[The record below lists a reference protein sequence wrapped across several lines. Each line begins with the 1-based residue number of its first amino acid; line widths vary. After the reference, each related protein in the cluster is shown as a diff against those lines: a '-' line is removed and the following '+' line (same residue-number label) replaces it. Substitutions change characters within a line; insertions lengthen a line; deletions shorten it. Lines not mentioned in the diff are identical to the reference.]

1 MKSPFDFVDSANNS
15 VKTNNFDWSHV
26 FNLTT
31 DIGKITP
38 VFCQLMPAHS
48 SLSGVPRLGLSFM
61 PMVFPLQ
68 SRMSARLSFFKI
80 PLRTLWKDYKDFVG
94 NFREGLEEPYHNIT
108 NATDFESMFNT
119 GELMDYFG
127 VPTTIAG
134 DFGSVA
140 WSSFDEFLQTNYNSY
155 STLDTSKDKQLNL
168 SSFPDGFSSKTVIGK
183 RLGVATNTPFKLRQK
198 TSTTDQPLTGRFIL
212 TDTSFKILSI
222 VTPTK
227 ENTYIIPTGQYGFYC
242 QEYNSGN
249 YSAPFNSAPVGGVVF
264 VAPTFK
270 LQYGISQ
277 DTTSISP
284 TNCPWYAPQVGENK
298 IKLAAYAARAYEA
311 VYNAFYRDVRNN
323 PYYING
329 AVQYNQYIPTL
340 DGGPDNHVYKLR
352 YANWE
357 KDSFTTAV
365 QSPQQGIAP
374 LVGITTYQE
383 TVTADNG
390 ETNVVSRVALVDEDG
405 RKFGVQFTSDEEGLK
420 DVQYTRLAGDR
431 PVAQSRSLIELA
443 QSGIS
448 INDLRNVN
456 AYQKFLELNMRQ
468 GYSYKNIIEGRFD
481 VKVRYDELQMPE
493 FIGGFSEPV
502 QFGAQSQTVQRS
514 DTGNYADQLGAL
526 AGTGGVRRD
535 GKAISVFCDEES
547 IVLGLLVVVPT
558 PIYTQ
563 VLPKHFLYRG
573 LLDHF
578 QPEFANIGF
587 QPISYREMC
596 PLQVYNS
603 KKPSDLYDT
612 FGYNRP
618 WYELCQQLDTAHG
631 LFRTQLK
638 NFIMNRTFDEKP
650 ELSESFLLIDPEQV
664 NDVFA
669 VTDVTDKIFGA
680 VFFDMTAKLPL
691 SRVSIP
697 RLD

>member
-94 NFREGLEEPYHNIT
+94 NFRDGLEEPYHNIT

-127 VPTTIAG
+127 IPTTIAG
-134 DFGSVA
+134 EFGSVA
-140 WSSFDEFLQTNYNSY
+140 WTSFDEFLQTNYNTY
-155 STLDTSKDKQLNL
+155 TTLDAAKDKQLTL
-168 SSFPDGFSSKTVIGK
+168 SSFSDGFSGKTVIGK
-183 RLGVATNTPFKLRQK
+183 RLGVATNTPFKFRQY
-198 TSTTDQPLTGRFIL
+198 TGSSEQALTGRFIL

-222 VTPTK
+222 ATPTK
-227 ENTYIIPTGQYGFYC
+227 DDSYVIPTGQYGFYC

-264 VAPTFK
+264 VAPSFK

-277 DTTSISP
+277 DTTTISP
-284 TNCPWYAPQVGENK
+284 TNCPWYAPQTGENK

-311 VYNAFYRDVRNN
+311 VYNAFYRDIRNN
-323 PYYING
+323 PYYISG
-329 AVQYNQYIPTL
+329 EVQYNQYIPTL
-340 DGGPDNHVYKLR
+340 DGGPDNNVYKLR

-431 PVAQSRSLIELA
+431 PVAQPRSLIELA

-456 AYQKFLELNMRQ
+456 AYQKFLEL
-468 GYSYKNIIEGRFD
+468 IIQHE
-481 VKVRYDELQMPE
+481 
-493 FIGGFSEPV
+493 
-502 QFGAQSQTVQRS
+502 
-514 DTGNYADQLGAL
+514 
-526 AGTGGVRRD
+526 
-535 GKAISVFCDEES
+535 
-547 IVLGLLVVVPT
+547 
-558 PIYTQ
+558 
-563 VLPKHFLYRG
+563 
-573 LLDHF
+573 
-578 QPEFANIGF
+578 
-587 QPISYREMC
+587 
-596 PLQVYNS
+596 
-603 KKPSDLYDT
+603 
-612 FGYNRP
+612 
-618 WYELCQQLDTAHG
+618 
-631 LFRTQLK
+631 
-638 NFIMNRTFDEKP
+638 
-650 ELSESFLLIDPEQV
+650 
-664 NDVFA
+664 
-669 VTDVTDKIFGA
+669 
-680 VFFDMTAKLPL
+680 
-691 SRVSIP
+691 
-697 RLD
+697 